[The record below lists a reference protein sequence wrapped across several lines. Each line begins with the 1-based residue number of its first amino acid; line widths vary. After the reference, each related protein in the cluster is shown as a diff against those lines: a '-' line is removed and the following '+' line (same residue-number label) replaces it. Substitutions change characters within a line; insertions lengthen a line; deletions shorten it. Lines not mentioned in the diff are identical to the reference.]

1 MYYLTTIVY
10 DVKKLQ
16 QEINR
21 KAEKDAG
28 TSICIGLSEDEYR
41 GLFVTKKSDC
51 NNKETITSNKQMTTP
66 VCNKHPTTCASN
78 NNETAFTSSDK

>member
-28 TSICIGLSEDEYR
+28 TSICIGLSEDE
-41 GLFVTKKSDC
+41 
-51 NNKETITSNKQMTTP
+51 
-66 VCNKHPTTCASN
+66 
-78 NNETAFTSSDK
+78 